1 MLWMIT
7 VQQIKS
13 YLEYW
18 SLLSIMPQRN
28 QREVYF
34 CKKNV
39 TYLFLQHFKESHSR
53 KDLRWK
59 ISVIKGTK
67 TLMLGKIEGRKR
79 RGQQRM
85 RWLDGITDSMHMSL
99 SKLQEMVKDRRAWR
113 AVIHEVTESQTRLN
127 DWTTRVQFEHVQ
139 WKMNT
144 HLTNTTR
151 KKNRLF
157 PLSKK
162 VCSCCFLESPPI
174 QANIAL
180 ILFID

>member
-39 TYLFLQHFKESHSR
+39 IYLFLQHFKESHSR
-53 KDLRWK
+53 KNLRWK

-67 TLMLGKIEGRKR
+67 TLMMGKIEGRKR

-85 RWLDGITDSMHMSL
+85 RWLDGIPDSMNMSL
-99 SKLQEMVKDRRAWR
+99 SKLQEMVKDREAWF

-127 DWTTRVQFEHVQ
+127 DWTTRVEFEHVQ
-139 WKMNT
+139 WKMTT

-151 KKNRLF
+151 KK
-157 PLSKK
+157 
-162 VCSCCFLESPPI
+162 
-174 QANIAL
+174 
-180 ILFID
+180 IDYFHYPRKFVHAAF